1 MPLEH
6 LNLIVVSVIVVLVL
20 LTIYKGI
27 KVVPQ
32 SEVYVIERFGKYR
45 KTLNAGMSLI
55 IPYVDSVAHRISI
68 LERQLKHLEISVIT
82 KDNVEVKL
90 QTSVFYR
97 IIDASR
103 TVYRIRD
110 INSALMTAASSIVRS
125 AAGKLELDELQSSRE
140 AMNAEIAN
148 NLFSAAEVWGI
159 EITRTEII
167 DVIVDDATKEAQRQQ
182 LNAERKRRATIAE
195 AEGEKR
201 SVELAA
207 DAKLYETQ
215 KEAEAVRIKADAD
228 AYAVRIAA
236 EADAAQTALLGAAIA
251 DNGQPAVNFEIMKRQ
266 VEAFGHLAASDAAKT
281 IIMPTEITKVL
292 GMATAFLESLPV
304 ENLPLDNTEK
314 PARKSSKKRPRPSST
329 IPQTSRTS

>member
-125 AAGKLELDELQSSRE
+125 AAAKLELDELQSSRE

-148 NLFSAAEVWGI
+148 NLFSAAEVRGI
-159 EITRTEII
+159 EITRT
-167 DVIVDDATKEAQRQQ
+167 
-182 LNAERKRRATIAE
+182 
-195 AEGEKR
+195 
-201 SVELAA
+201 
-207 DAKLYETQ
+207 
-215 KEAEAVRIKADAD
+215 
-228 AYAVRIAA
+228 
-236 EADAAQTALLGAAIA
+236 
-251 DNGQPAVNFEIMKRQ
+251 
-266 VEAFGHLAASDAAKT
+266 
-281 IIMPTEITKVL
+281 
-292 GMATAFLESLPV
+292 
-304 ENLPLDNTEK
+304 
-314 PARKSSKKRPRPSST
+314 
-329 IPQTSRTS
+329 

>member
-125 AAGKLELDELQSSRE
+125 AAGKLEPDELQSSRE

-292 GMATAFLESLPV
+292 GMATAFLE
-304 ENLPLDNTEK
+304 NLPLDNTEK